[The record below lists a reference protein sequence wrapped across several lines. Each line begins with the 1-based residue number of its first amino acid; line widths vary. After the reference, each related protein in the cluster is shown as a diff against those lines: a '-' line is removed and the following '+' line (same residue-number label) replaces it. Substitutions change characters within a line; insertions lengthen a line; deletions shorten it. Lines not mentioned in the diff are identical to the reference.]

1 MAKWSRILR
10 KQNHKAVKMASK
22 PRDDKGYQDDKEP
35 NNVMNLQWMAMLV
48 GMIEQR
54 MVPFANWL
62 TRSRH
67 VLSLRDG
74 FQLAMPFVIV
84 GSLLVPILYP
94 PIAPD
99 TPHAFGQW
107 LHWLA
112 RALHPFLFPVYSHTL
127 GLVAL
132 IIAFGAASSLA
143 KAYEMPERLCGLGGC
158 MAFLMLIDFR
168 SLQPGVFGY
177 LGGAGIFT
185 ALLMAFY
192 SVEVTR
198 LFYRRGWYIQMPD
211 EVPVMT
217 RRGFQLIVPL
227 LFIMLSL
234 SLLRLWLKQQ
244 FGISLPDFM
253 AALFRPLI
261 VGADTLPALL
271 ITLLI
276 AHLLWFMGI
285 HGALIVTGLL
295 SPFWMA
301 GVSANQAA
309 LMAGEPLPHIF
320 LQGFWDY
327 YLLIGGIGT
336 TLPLV
341 FMAMRSRSHSI
352 QSVGKLGFIPSMFNI
367 NEPLLFGFPII
378 MNPLFFLPF
387 IGVPL
392 INAVLAWQLTQWGFL
407 DKFIALLPWSMPSP
421 LGAAWA
427 ANGSWSNGLMSLVCI
442 LNSYV
447 LYRPFFLA
455 HEKMVL
461 EQERERL
468 G

>member
-1 MAKWSRILR
+1 
-10 KQNHKAVKMASK
+10 
-22 PRDDKGYQDDKEP
+22 
-35 NNVMNLQWMAMLV
+35 
-48 GMIEQR
+48 
-54 MVPFANWL
+54 
-62 TRSRH
+62 
-67 VLSLRDG
+67 
-74 FQLAMPFVIV
+74 
-84 GSLLVPILYP
+84 
-94 PIAPD
+94 
-99 TPHAFGQW
+99 
-107 LHWLA
+107 
-112 RALHPFLFPVYSHTL
+112 
-127 GLVAL
+127 
-132 IIAFGAASSLA
+132 
-143 KAYEMPERLCGLGGC
+143 
-158 MAFLMLIDFR
+158 
-168 SLQPGVFGY
+168 
-177 LGGAGIFT
+177 
-185 ALLMAFY
+185 
-192 SVEVTR
+192 
-198 LFYRRGWYIQMPD
+198 
-211 EVPVMT
+211 
-217 RRGFQLIVPL
+217 
-227 LFIMLSL
+227 
-234 SLLRLWLKQQ
+234 
-244 FGISLPDFM
+244 
-253 AALFRPLI
+253 
-261 VGADTLPALL
+261 
-271 ITLLI
+271 
-276 AHLLWFMGI
+276 
-285 HGALIVTGLL
+285 
-295 SPFWMA
+295 MA

-461 EQERERL
+461 EQERERS
-468 G
+468 

>member
-1 MAKWSRILR
+1 
-10 KQNHKAVKMASK
+10 
-22 PRDDKGYQDDKEP
+22 
-35 NNVMNLQWMAMLV
+35 MNLQWMAMLV

-112 RALHPFLFPVYSHTL
+112 RELHPFLFPVYSHTL

-198 LFYRRGWYIQMPD
+198 FFYRRGWYIQMPD

-234 SLLRLWLKQQ
+234 SLLRLWLQQQ

-327 YLLIGGIGT
+327 YLLIGGLG
-336 TLPLV
+336 LPCLWCSWPCAAAATPSSRWASWGSSPPCSTSTSRCCSV
-341 FMAMRSRSHSI
+341 F
-352 QSVGKLGFIPSMFNI
+352 PS
-367 NEPLLFGFPII
+367 
-378 MNPLFFLPF
+378 
-387 IGVPL
+387 
-392 INAVLAWQLTQWGFL
+392 
-407 DKFIALLPWSMPSP
+407 S
-421 LGAAWA
+421 
-427 ANGSWSNGLMSLVCI
+427 
-442 LNSYV
+442 
-447 LYRPFFLA
+447 
-455 HEKMVL
+455 
-461 EQERERL
+461 
-468 G
+468 

>member
-1 MAKWSRILR
+1 
-10 KQNHKAVKMASK
+10 
-22 PRDDKGYQDDKEP
+22 
-35 NNVMNLQWMAMLV
+35 
-48 GMIEQR
+48 
-54 MVPFANWL
+54 
-62 TRSRH
+62 
-67 VLSLRDG
+67 
-74 FQLAMPFVIV
+74 
-84 GSLLVPILYP
+84 
-94 PIAPD
+94 
-99 TPHAFGQW
+99 
-107 LHWLA
+107 
-112 RALHPFLFPVYSHTL
+112 
-127 GLVAL
+127 
-132 IIAFGAASSLA
+132 
-143 KAYEMPERLCGLGGC
+143 
-158 MAFLMLIDFR
+158 
-168 SLQPGVFGY
+168 
-177 LGGAGIFT
+177 
-185 ALLMAFY
+185 
-192 SVEVTR
+192 
-198 LFYRRGWYIQMPD
+198 
-211 EVPVMT
+211 
-217 RRGFQLIVPL
+217 
-227 LFIMLSL
+227 MLSL
-234 SLLRLWLKQQ
+234 SLLRLWLQQQ

-392 INAVLAWQLTQWGFL
+392 INAVIAWQLTQWGFL